1 MWRSEQGNH
10 HHGSTN
16 NRVASS
22 SSSSSSSRSS
32 PSSTSSTLL
41 PQAPKRRTMEEVWK
55 DIGLRRLH
63 HRERLLTPLNHHQH
77 HSPTASPS
85 FRAMILQDFLA
96 GPLNRP
102 HAAAKNLPLLPST
115 MPPTA
120 LSLSP
125 RLEIQL
131 RGSDA
136 HGNSNSSSNGCRASF
151 IPPAFSDNM
160 VRPPSPIG
168 LFSFCSK
175 EAMSEGP
182 AACGHLQHKRMIKNR
197 ESAARSRARKQASPP
212 ILLSAYINE
221 LELEVARLLEEQ
233 SRLQKEL
240 EEVIHRYP
248 YIVPKRFRSVIILVW
263 REYATFG
270 NDCEAFQKK
279 HTPEELNGTILRK
292 ENNIA
297 PHAGYSGDPRDT
309 HVAPLSVSVPC
320 PPSSA
325 QNSMM
330 LYQRPENVYSV
341 CIAAFVNSVNIYIR
355 MGMIKESVMVRDDD
369 SYTADGSGLGFG
381 EAVPVLAARRGTTVR
396 CLERSHDSAWTD
408 GTSPLSGVW
417 LRGPSSPNVGPTFVL
432 GFPSMGYFHRGETM
446 DVVRGF
452 AGPQHMWGTSN
463 HSLYSFTPLR
473 HGAGSL
479 RTFSVSLTLPT
490 TKVGRE
496 TSAIL
501 DSTDLKGDPSYRNY
515 VSTVESF
522 Q

>member
-212 ILLSAYINE
+212 ILLSAPE
-221 LELEVARLLEEQ
+221 RARG
-233 SRLQKEL
+233 
-240 EEVIHRYP
+240 
-248 YIVPKRFRSVIILVW
+248 
-263 REYATFG
+263 ATFG